1 MSGAGW
7 WLLKTEP
14 TAFSWDELVRV
25 GRSSWDGVRNPAAL
39 GHLRQMRPGDRA
51 FVYHTGGE
59 KAILGIA
66 RVVSE
71 PYPDPKAGD
80 PKLVAVDVQAGD
92 PLPSP
97 VSLAAL
103 KADARFRD
111 FMLVRVPR
119 LSVMPVPPP
128 LWDAILVM
136 GGLPSPRR
144 G

>member
-1 MSGAGW
+1 MSGSGR

-25 GRSSWDGVRNPAAL
+25 GRSGWDGVRNPAAL
-39 GHLRQMRPGDRA
+39 GHLRQMAPGDLA
-51 FVYHTGGE
+51 FVYHTGDE
-59 KAILGIA
+59 KAIIGVA

-80 PKLVAVDVQAGD
+80 PKLVAIDVQAGD
-92 PLPSP
+92 RLPTP
-97 VSLAAL
+97 VTLAAI
-103 KADARFRD
+103 KADPRFTD
-111 FMLVRVPR
+111 FTLVRAPR

-136 GGLPSPRR
+136 GGLAPSRR
-144 G
+144 R